1 MARHPEVKEKE
12 IIEAALTLEKS
23 GKTPNPGAI
32 LASLGF
38 RGGLIRIRDVWD
50 SYNAKRVGN
59 LGEIDSQELS
69 LDDLPSDISDAAV
82 QMITRQR
89 EQLEFLIISAFRRCQ
104 KLYEK
109 RADDLILKHQESL
122 NFYKDYETS
131 ADQSIKLLETGID
144 ELQSELKI
152 LAKQNAN
159 LLIENSKLSGQ
170 VAAFEVSL
178 PNAIKQTNPSGAHAQ
193 NSIQQNKESV

>member
-12 IIEAALTLEKS
+12 IIEAALALELK

-32 LASLGF
+32 RASLGF

-50 SYNAKRVGN
+50 TYYAKRGAGY
-59 LGEIDSQELS
+59 GEINNEDLS
-69 LDDLPSDISDAAV
+69 LDDLPSDISDAAI
-82 QMITRQR
+82 QMISRQR
-89 EQLEFLIISAFRRCQ
+89 EQLEFLIINAYRRCQ

-109 RADDLILKHQESL
+109 RADDLTLKHEESL
-122 NFYKDYETS
+122 LYYREYEAS
-131 ADQSIKLLETGID
+131 ADQSIKLLETDIS
-144 ELQSELKI
+144 ELQAELKV
-152 LAKQNAN
+152 LAKQNAS

-178 PNAIKQTNPSGAHAQ
+178 PNAITQKSGTGAQSLNPA
-193 NSIQQNKESV
+193 K